1 MKPTTIRLAQFIGAS
16 SAMVLILS
24 GCGHVKP
31 LSQPTSV
38 YQSSGSSPS
47 PFKNYQSFFSQKD
60 YQRLVGIQQ
69 EISQTQQISDA
80 DVTFLVR
87 ELSLFPPQNTTPN
100 GLAAANFVL
109 SHTYDLKPKRLT
121 PSQSRRLYNA
131 IVPYT
136 RIPDSPTEVNA
147 SLALASTR
155 DPRAIGR
162 LQNLV
167 RNSPY
172 PTVRLSAKD
181 FLAQLQRVLASSPK

>member
-1 MKPTTIRLAQFIGAS
+1 MKPTVLALARLVSAS
-16 SAMVLILS
+16 SAAFFVLS
-24 GCGHVKP
+24 ACGQAKP
-31 LSQPTSV
+31 PFPPTAV
-38 YQSSGSSPS
+38 YQTTASRPS
-47 PFKNYQSFFSQKD
+47 MIAPRD
-60 YQRLVGIQQ
+60 YQRLVSIQQ
-69 EISQTQQISDA
+69 EIKQTQQVSDA
-80 DVTFLVR
+80 DVTFLVK
-87 ELSLFPPQNTTPN
+87 ELSLFPPQNTSSN

-121 PSQSRRLYNA
+121 PSQRRRLYNA

-136 RIPDSPTEVNA
+136 RVPDSPTEVNA

-167 RNSPY
+167 WSSPY

-181 FLAQLQRVLASSPK
+181 FLAQLRKVLASPSK